1 MSVSLL
7 APHPRNNMPPGPRGL
22 PIVGSLLSV
31 QGEYPHIKINDIA
44 RKYGDVCT
52 IWLGGTPTIII
63 SHPELAREAFMRA
76 EFSDRR
82 ADAIVTKLTNDRR
95 GLVFGRYDENWR
107 RLQRYSNRV
116 ILSHRRVS
124 QVIET
129 FVEPIM
135 DLHVETLGGMVDS
148 GEAVYPQSLFSIM
161 NARTIADIIF
171 GVGGYS
177 PDGVIEDAREQV
189 QEAIQWGFSKASV
202 VSLTSYFPVL
212 MIFFGLQMARAKKLF
227 DRTANVLDFEWFKD
241 NPLFDLDNPTCLLEV
256 LLADERRGE
265 IEMPDVKSLVVDL
278 VIAGIDTTAQ
288 TMTWLILTL
297 ANNLEIQDR
306 IYQELES
313 ADKDGRRELGMN
325 DMPNL
330 PYTHAALMEN
340 MRFKTV
346 FPLGITHRADRAGN
360 LAGYT
365 IPEGAQL
372 LVNIY
377 GMHNDPRFWDSPHEF
392 MPERFMP
399 LPDGSPSPNLTNE
412 AYMPFSTGRRA
423 CPGQNLAMSSLWLQT
438 VRLLHNFRFEPPP
451 GAARIIERNSF
462 GLTLG
467 PKPFAVKVTRR

>member
-1 MSVSLL
+1 MT
-7 APHPRNNMPPGPRGL
+7 PPPPRNNMPPGPRGL

-31 QGEYPHIKINDIA
+31 QGDAPHIKINDMA
-44 RKYGDVCT
+44 RKYGDICT
-52 IWLGGTPTIII
+52 IWLGDTPTIII
-63 SHPELAREAFMRA
+63 SHPELAREAFMRT

-82 ADAIVTKLTNDRR
+82 VGTIVAKLTNDRTD
-95 GLVFGRYDENWR
+95 LVFGRYDENWR

-124 QVIET
+124 QVTET

-148 GEAVYPQSLFSIM
+148 SEPVYPQSLFSIM

-171 GVGGYS
+171 GVYGYS
-177 PDGVIEDAREQV
+177 PDGVIENAVQQV
-189 QEAIQWGFSKASV
+189 QEAIYWGFAKASLI
-202 VSLTSYFPVL
+202 SPSSYFPRL
-212 MIFFGLQMARAKKLF
+212 MNLFGFQMRRAENLF
-227 DRTANVLDFEWFKD
+227 GKMVNLVDFESFKD

-265 IEMPDVKSLVVDL
+265 LGMSDVKALVADL
-278 VIAGIDTTAQ
+278 VIAGIDTTAH
-288 TMTWLILTL
+288 TMTWFILTL

-325 DMPNL
+325 DMPSL
-330 PYTHAALMEN
+330 PYTHAALIEI

-346 FPLGITHRADRAGN
+346 FPLGMTHRADRVGE

-372 LVNIY
+372 LLNIY
-377 GMHNDPRFWDSPHEF
+377 GMHNDPRFWDLPHEF

-399 LPDGSPSPNLTNE
+399 LPGGSPSPNMTNQ

-423 CPGQNLAMSSLWLQT
+423 CPGQNLAMASMWLQT

-451 GAARIIERNSF
+451 GEQRIVEQNRF
-462 GLTLG
+462 GLTFG